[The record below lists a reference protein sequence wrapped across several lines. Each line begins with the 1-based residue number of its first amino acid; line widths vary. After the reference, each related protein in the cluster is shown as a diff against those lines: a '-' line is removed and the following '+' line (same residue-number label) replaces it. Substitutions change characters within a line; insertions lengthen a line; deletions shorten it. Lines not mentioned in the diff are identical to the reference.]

1 MGNFASLVVKG
12 VKLVGQAIAKI
23 VGWFV
28 NFLKEIAGI
37 VEKFLYKI
45 KEIILQADNPKNFG
59 KCADIKKHRVEI
71 EKKEKEQYEKLSDRD
86 KGLID
91 NIDFDL

>member
-45 KEIILQADNPKNFG
+45 KEIIL
-59 KCADIKKHRVEI
+59 
-71 EKKEKEQYEKLSDRD
+71 
-86 KGLID
+86 
-91 NIDFDL
+91 

>member
-1 MGNFASLVVKG
+1 MGNFASLVIKG

-28 NFLKEIAGI
+28 AFLEEIAGI
-37 VEKFLYKI
+37 VKNFLHKI
-45 KEIILQADNPKNFG
+45 KDIILSADDQINFG
-59 KCADIKKHRVEI
+59 KCADIKKHRIEI
-71 EKKEKEQYEKLSDRD
+71 EKKEKEQYAKLSDRD

-91 NIDFDL
+91 GINFDL